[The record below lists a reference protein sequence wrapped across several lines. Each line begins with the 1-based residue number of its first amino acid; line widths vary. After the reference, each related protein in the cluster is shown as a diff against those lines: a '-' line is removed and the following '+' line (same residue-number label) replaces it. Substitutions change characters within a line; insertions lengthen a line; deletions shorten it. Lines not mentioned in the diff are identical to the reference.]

1 MKGLEI
7 IEMDLKKESEQGE
20 IFEFG
25 TNGQEK
31 MLLVK
36 KKKGTVF
43 GKKFHKGKHP
53 DRFPKVIMIL
63 AGEVKVLFKDTESGE
78 EMREFYDRPMMF
90 KVSPGIYQEFKALTD
105 AIILDQ
111 NPAGYYKDDTHRL

>member
-7 IEMDLKKESEQGE
+7 IELDMIKESEQGKIYE
-20 IFEFG
+20 FE
-25 TNGQEK
+25 TNRTPK
-31 MLLVK
+31 MILVT

-43 GKKFHKGKHP
+43 GKKYHKGKHP
-53 DRFPKVIMIL
+53 ERFPKVIMIL
-63 AGEVKVLFKDTESGE
+63 AGEVKAIFKDTISGE
-78 EMREFYDRPMMF
+78 EMREFYDKPVMF